1 MYGLPFCSRVQSYT
15 GKSQCQLFRFLFCHI
30 CRGMVCWDPDHGYVT
45 TSPTEPLRQA
55 ITSYLVQMIR
65 ITVQSISNVILTLA
79 EARFS
84 ASSLRLVA
92 GKNTTLS
99 MVWISSSCT
108 TQRIR
113 REVNN
118 SSAVLS
124 ENGDKWQSNWVDKCH
139 RGFRKSHCNSL
150 RSWRF
155 CFSSAQMRSE
165 KVRSMKRR
173 QLRWFAPFI
182 CPLAKQTANYAGYH
196 CKQTSRI
203 CPSYLHQPLCTL
215 QPFYTLERI
224 R

>member
-1 MYGLPFCSRVQSYT
+1 MHCRTTEEKYGLPFSSRVQSCT
-15 GKSQCQLFRFLFCHI
+15 AKSQCQLFRFLFCHGLF
-30 CRGMVCWDPDHGYVT
+30 RYRPWLHDVT

-55 ITSYLVQMIR
+55 TTSYLVQIIR
-65 ITVQSISNVILTLA
+65 ITVERIDNVLLTLA

-124 ENGDKWQSNWVDKCH
+124 ENGDK
-139 RGFRKSHCNSL
+139 
-150 RSWRF
+150 
-155 CFSSAQMRSE
+155 
-165 KVRSMKRR
+165 
-173 QLRWFAPFI
+173 
-182 CPLAKQTANYAGYH
+182 
-196 CKQTSRI
+196 
-203 CPSYLHQPLCTL
+203 
-215 QPFYTLERI
+215 
-224 R
+224 